1 MSTPPVTV
9 VIVYRARPGNAE
21 VARAELAALI
31 STVVAT
37 EPACLGIVLHQD
49 VDDPTRFLLY
59 ERWVDKE
66 SYVGDHMQ
74 TPHIRAFIGRAGAF
88 LAGPPEIA
96 FWRSVGESA

>member
-1 MSTPPVTV
+1 MPPVTV
-9 VIVYRARPGNAE
+9 VILYRSQPGKAD
-21 VARAELAALI
+21 VALTELAALI

-59 ERWVDKE
+59 ERWADKE

-74 TPHIRAFIGRAGAF
+74 TPHIRAFIGRAGAY
-88 LAGPPEIA
+88 LAGPPEIT
-96 FWRSVGESA
+96 FWRSVAEGA